1 MLSFLPKAGS
11 FFSTQTK
18 LTDQLHVKVYIKI
31 YVVKMRGDDLM
42 GHTELMDENAIA
54 RAITRISHEIIE
66 KNKGVDN
73 LVLIGIQRRGVPLAA
88 RIANKI
94 KDVEGR
100 EIPVGILDI
109 TLYRD
114 DLSLLNEHPVI
125 NGTEINFDIAGKK
138 LVLVDDVIYTG
149 RTVRAAIDALMDINR
164 PQMIQLAVLI
174 DRGHRELPIRADY
187 VGKNVPTS
195 RSEIVHVNLSEIDG
209 LNNVTITGK
218 E

>member
-1 MLSFLPKAGS
+1 
-11 FFSTQTK
+11 
-18 LTDQLHVKVYIKI
+18 
-31 YVVKMRGDDLM
+31 M

-125 NGTEINFDIAGKK
+125 NGTEINCDIAGKK